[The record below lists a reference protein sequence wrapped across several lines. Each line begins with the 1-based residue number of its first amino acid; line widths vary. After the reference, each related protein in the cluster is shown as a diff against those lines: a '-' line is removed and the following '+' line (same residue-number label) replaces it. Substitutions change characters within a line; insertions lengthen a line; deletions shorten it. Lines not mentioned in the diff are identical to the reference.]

1 MNMITLEGRHTA
13 ATSAAS
19 SNAAT
24 SNTVR
29 ALRPGTAAG
38 PADETLSA
46 LDTGLMATFNTRLHC
61 RRPMQI
67 VDPNEVSPREPLQV
81 GGLSD
86 FAELTE
92 PAPAVRPITYRCQ
105 CGFTM
110 DEAAVV
116 SDYAVAS

>member
-1 MNMITLEGRHTA
+1 MITLEGRQTATPSA
-13 ATSAAS
+13 ATSKAV
-19 SNAAT
+19 T

-29 ALRPGTAAG
+29 ALRTGAVTG
-38 PADETLSA
+38 PADETFSA
-46 LDTGLMATFNTRLHC
+46 VDIGLMATFSSRLHC
-61 RRPMQI
+61 RRPMQM

-92 PAPAVRPITYRCQ
+92 PAPAERPVTYRCQ

-116 SDYAVAS
+116 SNYAVAS

>member
-1 MNMITLEGRHTA
+1 MTMITLEGRQA
-13 ATSAAS
+13 AT
-19 SNAAT
+19 T
-24 SNTVR
+24 STVR
-29 ALRPGTAAG
+29 ALRAGAFDGPG
-38 PADETLSA
+38 DETLSA
-46 LDTGLMATFNTRLHC
+46 LDTGLMATFSTRLHC

-67 VDPNEVSPREPLQV
+67 VDPNEISPREPLQV
-81 GGLSD
+81 GGISD

-92 PAPAVRPITYRCQ
+92 PAPADRPVTYRCH

>member
-1 MNMITLEGRHTA
+1 MITLEGRQA
-13 ATSAAS
+13 ATAS
-19 SNAAT
+19 
-24 SNTVR
+24 TVR
-29 ALRPGTAAG
+29 ALRTGAVAG
-38 PADETLSA
+38 PAEETLSA
-46 LDTGLMATFNTRLHC
+46 LDTGLMATFSTRLHC

-92 PAPAVRPITYRCQ
+92 PAPAERPVTYRCQ

-116 SDYAVAS
+116 SDYAAAS

>member
-1 MNMITLEGRHTA
+1 MNMITLEGRQA
-13 ATSAAS
+13 ATAS
-19 SNAAT
+19 
-24 SNTVR
+24 TVR
-29 ALRPGTAAG
+29 TLRTSAVAV
-38 PADETLSA
+38 PAEETLSA
-46 LDTGLMATFNTRLHC
+46 LDTGLMATFSTRLHC
-61 RRPMQI
+61 RRPMQM

-92 PAPAVRPITYRCQ
+92 PAPAERPVTYRCQ

-110 DEAAVV
+110 DEAALV